1 MTKSQENESYTVDP
15 VLDVKAQL
23 SPRYGNFFVRETT
36 DEERQR
42 ISDIISLKN
51 EIFNETKS
59 PTGRA
64 YDEILK
70 TPQELVEEDR
80 YLFTQ
85 KQVSKYWSEQA
96 IKERERTLKKD
107 LLFDPPVVLGKIVP
121 YNQRESRTEGLNRS
135 SYDKA
140 LEFAVHK
147 LLFTSGIPT
156 MNQLAN
162 LGKVFQYVTGEK
174 WIDDSKWVGDK
185 KLDDGDIERI
195 TAEIMAKKLGIEPE
209 EAIIQGER
217 IVALNDSEATYLN
230 ENDQHMIPAS
240 QGGLSQ
246 VPISIASHW
255 FEHTQVAVDAADVL
269 RILIDEKEKKASE
282 NLDENDDF
290 DTEDELTELIR
301 LAYFSYQ
308 ANTPS
313 AELIRHAPALYS
325 SLSDKYILEYRREI
339 SKNTLSILEKANA
352 IDNTWVSLLSDDD
365 LLNIKKVSERI
376 VSGMGGISK
385 EEELTTEE
393 KQSISNL
400 SFVADLIERDSSI
413 DKLKNYL
420 SILQKTNKKGTD
432 ITYVEDI
439 KGLISKLENDT
450 SPLYLDDLTEDEY
463 NALLSLQKQLDES
476 ILINIVTPRKLG
488 CVRPEWKYRLD
499 LDTLKDVSISPYN
512 ENGTEIRKL
521 ADVLETPCF
530 NGILERPQVPKRE
543 VLNIEELKDP
553 NLKLSYEIYGPTR
566 DLNVIEGYAANAVLE
581 KYFNSLGVSSKEQI
595 YELMYPSEKNLQPP
609 SALQNVEE
617 AANVIYGAIIKES
630 KIATIADCDQ
640 DGFNATNNM
649 RWALER
655 IGVKKVDQKF
665 NSRIEGHSVQL
676 TDLINLGIAGNKLI
690 IICDTGSSDEDC
702 KAFETFH
709 SGTNK
714 ISDLQY
720 FLDNIERI
728 NGFAKFPEEQKKS
741 IKRNLQLFITNNVDK
756 ETFNKEHLLTRRFTH
771 IDPVSNFENKFYLGS
786 YEPLKK
792 FVNGFKDDV
801 RLIICD
807 HHTPSIKSI
816 EYFLENTDDIMVN
829 PEWVMKWSKEIDF
842 INEMQEALTP
852 DGNGVVDHEKIDK
865 TQRKYRCYPESD
877 LVGTVTT
884 GKVIRR
890 VMNLFCDEPI
900 VKARSGEYLLQP
912 KEKREK
918 LLKKYLS
925 KDFDSLSLE
934 EQRFVLEQSGN
945 MPKSFFEMDTNSK
958 EEWAREKIIILAKY
972 LDEGLVSSKLVE
984 KGETPLSN
992 TIKTWISLGKHVRD
1006 VKKELF
1012 NIIDASLSSPIEQNE
1027 VASQPPLFNEEEFN
1041 PTSKKARNKRRE
1053 KARNIGNEIWDL
1065 CYSSLEDENILSLN
1079 ESFALKSYLK
1089 HGPFGLQQ
1097 LKLLEATATIGDGGS
1112 LGVGIGMENRYIV
1125 KDAMNELTALSKQ
1138 YLKEPSNT
1146 WRKNQLKRILP
1157 ESLRFVRIA
1166 LRETSFNAVN
1176 YYNSRFF
1183 SHIMAASTNA
1193 IYRRAKPEEA
1203 QRADSVLSEISDVFI
1218 KKSETDKIRRHRHT
1232 LPYAQ
1237 DKAIQRREEL
1247 LEEHYKYLDTHEKER
1262 VRPLIIVEQK
1272 GLEYI
1277 DALQGQRGLIA
1288 GNISERYEKPT
1299 MVIVEEGQ
1307 DKNTDTKRYS
1317 VSFRLPARG
1326 NISTDMIQLYLE
1338 KNPQPGIKV
1347 IAHGGHPLA
1356 SGGTWEVQGGIEQ
1369 LHNVLDPLFEKYE
1382 PINPD
1387 AGVIKIESTIKELK
1401 SELKKSA
1408 PGLMKS
1414 FDFLDPFAVAD
1425 VISTHITQQTN
1436 PYGTDFPKLLLEF
1449 EELKVVGK
1457 SRGKKVDGEAYQTI
1471 TVEDKRGNRRS
1482 MRMFKKLT
1490 SFDKIRIGDT
1500 VSLRVQPIMRLTPM
1514 PPAKLIYN
1522 GPLINEGDVTSID
1535 GQKSRPTLDI
1545 EKVISIRR
1553 TQIK

>member
-1 MTKSQENESYTVDP
+1 MNKTSDVENYTIEPALDIKES
-15 VLDVKAQL
+15 L
-23 SPRYGNFFVRETT
+23 SPRYSNFFVRDTT
-36 DEERQR
+36 DEEKEE
-42 ISDIISLKN
+42 ISNIISLKN
-51 EIFNETKS
+51 EIFDGVVS
-59 PTGRA
+59 PTGRN
-64 YDEILK
+64 YRDVLK
-70 TPQELVEEDR
+70 TTQELVTENR
-80 YLFTQ
+80 YLLTQ
-85 KQVSKYWSEQA
+85 KDVSKYWSEKK

-162 LGKVFQYVTGEK
+162 LGKVLQFVTGER
-174 WIDDSKWVGDK
+174 WIDESKWVGGRR
-185 KLDDGDIERI
+185 LDDGDIERI

-230 ENDQHMIPAS
+230 ENDQHKIPAS

-246 VPISIASHW
+246 IPMSIASHW

-269 RILIDEKEKKASE
+269 QILIEEKKKRI
-282 NLDENDDF
+282 ENDNLS
-290 DTEDELTELIR
+290 EDQNVVSQEELNELIR

-325 SLSDKYILEYRREI
+325 NLSNKYILEYRREV
-339 SKNTLSILEKANA
+339 SKEALSIIDKAKA
-352 IDNTWVSLLSDDD
+352 IDDSWISLLSEED
-365 LLNIKKVSERI
+365 LQNIKNISERI
-376 VSGMGGISK
+376 VTGRGSTPQDELTK
-385 EEELTTEE
+385 EEKE
-393 KQSISNL
+393 SISNL
-400 SFVADLIERDSSI
+400 SFIADLIERDTSI
-413 DKLKNYL
+413 NKLNKYL
-420 SILQKTNKKGTD
+420 SDLQRTHKKGLNLS
-432 ITYVEDI
+432 YVNLI
-439 KGLISKLENDT
+439 NGLITRLENNT
-450 SPLYLDDLTEDEY
+450 SPLYLDNLSEDEY
-463 NALLSLQKQLDES
+463 NAILALQEQLDES

-488 CVRPEWKYRLD
+488 CVRPEWKFRLD
-499 LDTLKDVSISPYN
+499 LDTLKDVTISPYN
-512 ENGTEIRKL
+512 EKGTEIRKL

-530 NGILERPQVPKRE
+530 NGILQRPQVPKRE
-543 VLNIEELKDP
+543 ALDFEKLKDP
-553 NLKLSYEIYGPTR
+553 DLKLSYEIYGPTR
-566 DLNVIEGYAANAVLE
+566 DLNVIEGYSANLILS
-581 KYFNSLGVSSKEQI
+581 KYYESLGISSKEHFN
-595 YELMYPSEKNLQPP
+595 ELMFPTEKNLQPP

-617 AANVIYGAIIKES
+617 AAEIIYGAIIKGE

-649 RWALER
+649 RWALEK
-655 IGVKKVDQKF
+655 IGVPKVDQKF
-665 NSRIEGHSVQL
+665 NTRIEGHSVQL
-676 TDLINLGIAGNKLI
+676 TDLINLGVAGNKLI

-702 KAFETFH
+702 KAFQTFH

-741 IKRNLQLFITNNVDK
+741 IKRRLQLFITNNPWD
-756 ETFNKEHLLTRRFTH
+756 TFNKEGLFSRKFTFVN
-771 IDPVSNFENKFYLGS
+771 PVNNIESKSTLGS
-786 YEPLKK
+786 YEPLRM
-792 FVNGFKDDV
+792 FVNGFKNDV
-801 RLIICD
+801 RLIVCD

-816 EYFLENTDDIMVN
+816 EYFLEHSQDIMVN
-829 PEWVMKWSKEIDF
+829 PQWVMKWWKEIDF

-852 DGNGVVDHEKIDK
+852 DENGVVDHEKIDR

-890 VMNLFCDEPI
+890 VMNLFSDEPI
-900 VKARSGEYLLQP
+900 VKARSKEYLLQS

-918 LLKKYLS
+918 LLKKYLD

-945 MPKSFFEMDTNSK
+945 MPKSFFEMDTKSK
-958 EEWAREKIIILAKY
+958 EIWAREKIIKLAEY
-972 LDEGLVSSKLVE
+972 IDEDLVSSRIAN
-984 KGETPLSN
+984 KGETPLSDA
-992 TIKTWISLGKHVRD
+992 IHSWITLGKHVRD

-1012 NIIDASLSSPIEQNE
+1012 NIIEAHLSTPSSINQG
-1027 VASQPPLFNEEEFN
+1027 AFQPPLFEDDRLIPN
-1041 PTSKKARNKRRE
+1041 SKKYNKKRRE
-1053 KARNIGNEIWDL
+1053 KARKLGNEIWNL
-1065 CYSSLEDENILSLN
+1065 CYSSMEDSKELTVN

-1112 LGVGIGMENRYIV
+1112 IGIGIGMENRYIV
-1125 KDAMNELTALSKQ
+1125 KDAMRELTDLSKQ
-1138 YLKEPSNT
+1138 YQKEPSNT
-1146 WRKNQLKRILP
+1146 WRERQFKRILP
-1157 ESLRFVRIA
+1157 ESLRFIRIA
-1166 LRETSFNAVN
+1166 LRETNFTAVN

-1203 QRADSVLSEISDVFI
+1203 LRADSVLPEISDVFI
-1218 KKSETDKIRRHRHT
+1218 KKSETNKIRRHRHT

-1247 LEEHYKYLDTHEKER
+1247 LEEHYKYLDTHEDER
-1262 VRPLIIVEQK
+1262 ERPLIIIEQK

-1299 MVIVEEGQ
+1299 MVIVEEGENKEN
-1307 DKNTDTKRYS
+1307 DSKTYS

-1326 NISTDMIQLYLE
+1326 NVSTDMIQLYLE
-1338 KNPQPGIKV
+1338 KNPQPGIKI

-1356 SGGTWEVQGGIEQ
+1356 SGGTWQVQGGIEQ
-1369 LHNVLDPLFEKYE
+1369 LHNVLDPLFEKYK

-1387 AGVIKIESTIKELK
+1387 AGVVKIETTIKELK
-1401 SELKKSA
+1401 NELKKSS
-1408 PGLMKS
+1408 PELIKS
-1414 FDFLDPFAVAD
+1414 FNYLNPFAVAD
-1425 VISTHITQQTN
+1425 IISTHISQQIN

-1457 SRGKKVDGEAYQTI
+1457 SRGKKVDGESYQTI
-1471 TVEDKRGNRRS
+1471 TVEDRRGNRRV
-1482 MRMFKKLT
+1482 MRLFKKLT
-1490 SFDKIRIGDT
+1490 SFDKVRIGDT

-1514 PPAKLIYN
+1514 PPAKLIYR
-1522 GPLINEGDVTSID
+1522 GPFINEGDVTSID

-1545 EKVISIRR
+1545 EKIISIKR
-1553 TQIK
+1553 TQLK